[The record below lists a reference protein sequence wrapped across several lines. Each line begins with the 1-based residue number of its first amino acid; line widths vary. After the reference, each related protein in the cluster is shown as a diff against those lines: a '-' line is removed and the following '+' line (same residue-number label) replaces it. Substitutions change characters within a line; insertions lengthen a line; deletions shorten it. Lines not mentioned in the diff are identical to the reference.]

1 MIPQSLMY
9 YVFNFGSLE
18 KKNEDQYISSII
30 SDIIPDKNL
39 KEATKN
45 VISKCHDYLRQ
56 TFDPSVVSLR
66 EMRRFKKIFHFL
78 IQYFE
83 NKKKLY
89 PENSGTSESTKLKSI
104 IISIYLCYYIRLV
117 DNKSRTNFDTE
128 LKGPFKKLVNYKFNK
143 NKKSEN
149 FSKDDAIYEG
159 DLKTDLKNNY
169 KIDNFRNFN
178 FSQILFYEEDFI
190 LDNIHLNK
198 GIGKNNSLKENIF
211 LLFSALVT
219 NIPLIIIGKPGS
231 SKSLSAQLIYKE
243 MGGKYSRSEFFK
255 LYPSII
261 QSYFQ
266 SSDSTTP
273 EEVKG
278 IFEITEGRLDEIKKN
293 NNNQKDDLPIS
304 MLLFDELGLAERS
317 KYNPLKVLHSYLELD
332 GNKKGTSFIGISNW
346 TLDAAKINR
355 ALTLSVPDLDTNL
368 DDLKKTSISIA
379 ESINDTFGKRTIF
392 NKILPNVYLHYKE
405 NLKLLKKLTA
415 YKQFKLQEY
424 KNIIEKYKKNKDFEK
439 IFSEIDECKSFFEKI
454 KNNHKIEKEE
464 KQVKEEEDEID
475 VEEEIFKYD
484 TYKKVENK
492 LKEFLE
498 EKKEKNNDLFDKT
511 PFSNKKFK
519 MIYEK
524 DKKIKEDFL
533 GNRDFYFLIKGIAY
547 EINEF
552 NGADLQLIV
561 KKYIERNFGGFEI
574 NVDFENDY
582 DELQELEQ
590 YAKKI
595 YKLFLEKISERKKW
609 SSVQLFE
616 IVYNIYCST
625 DNEPDSIM
633 DEACLDDLNYI
644 KNIIDNIKDI
654 KSRYLLLGI
663 KSSRALLIHQKISKE
678 LKKTIYFYEGS
689 PFENDNNNEYQFKI
703 ISKIQEHAENGDIII
718 LHNLNQIYAF
728 LYDLFNKNFIIKDG
742 KQYARICH
750 GNYSDQ
756 YTPINREFRV
766 IIMVNKNY
774 MDKVEPPFLNRFEKM
789 LLSFS
794 QLISEKQKNLANSIA
809 DEFDVTKYVNKL
821 MYKINYRLKDLLIGC
836 HLEDILGMIYYEL
849 DSDEK
854 GVDDSKIKINI
865 FDKIYKLI
873 PQDIIVNLSEEN
885 NTLKKAYFSKKQY
898 YNLEQYLKSNPKHKI
913 SIIYTFSSINTIIN
927 GIDESSSFKMI
938 SEIKSEAQLF
948 ANINSMLSDK
958 SNNKKKYKNI
968 IMT

>member
-1 MIPQSLMY
+1 M
-9 YVFNFGSLE
+9 
-18 KKNEDQYISSII
+18 
-30 SDIIPDKNL
+30 
-39 KEATKN
+39 N
-45 VISKCHDYLRQ
+45 V
-56 TFDPSVVSLR
+56 
-66 EMRRFKKIFHFL
+66 
-78 IQYFE
+78 
-83 NKKKLY
+83 
-89 PENSGTSESTKLKSI
+89 ST
-104 IISIYLCYYIRLV
+104 R
-117 DNKSRTNFDTE
+117 DT
-128 LKGPFKKLVNYKFNK
+128 L
-143 NKKSEN
+143 
-149 FSKDDAIYEG
+149 
-159 DLKTDLKNNY
+159 
-169 KIDNFRNFN
+169 
-178 FSQILFYEEDFI
+178 
-190 LDNIHLNK
+190 
-198 GIGKNNSLKENIF
+198 
-211 LLFSALVT
+211 
-219 NIPLIIIGKPGS
+219 
-231 SKSLSAQLIYKE
+231 
-243 MGGKYSRSEFFK
+243 
-255 LYPSII
+255 
-261 QSYFQ
+261 
-266 SSDSTTP
+266 
-273 EEVKG
+273 
-278 IFEITEGRLDEIKKN
+278 
-293 NNNQKDDLPIS
+293 
-304 MLLFDELGLAERS
+304 
-317 KYNPLKVLHSYLELD
+317 
-332 GNKKGTSFIGISNW
+332 
-346 TLDAAKINR
+346 
-355 ALTLSVPDLDTNL
+355 
-368 DDLKKTSISIA
+368 
-379 ESINDTFGKRTIF
+379 
-392 NKILPNVYLHYKE
+392 
-405 NLKLLKKLTA
+405 
-415 YKQFKLQEY
+415 
-424 KNIIEKYKKNKDFEK
+424 
-439 IFSEIDECKSFFEKI
+439 
-454 KNNHKIEKEE
+454 
-464 KQVKEEEDEID
+464 
-475 VEEEIFKYD
+475 
-484 TYKKVENK
+484 
-492 LKEFLE
+492 
-498 EKKEKNNDLFDKT
+498 
-511 PFSNKKFK
+511 
-519 MIYEK
+519 
-524 DKKIKEDFL
+524 
-533 GNRDFYFLIKGIAY
+533 GIAY

-958 SNNKKKYKNI
+958 SNNKKKYKNNDVIFIHFDYSNSKKIGFLISFI
-968 IMT
+968 INNYYKNERLKFIFIIHVKRNFYIDKQRETIYAVPDINSKIYQLFIDNLNGPEIKLDELLLDPIQKLLNEDLIKIEDEFNNSLKQFTNNYLNNLYGENDEISEYNY